1 MWVQSLASAQ
11 IQPLTWELPYAMG
24 AVLKKEKKSKAKVEV
39 NDRRNRVQ
47 ETLSAILEFFFLNL
61 NLF

>member
-24 AVLKKEKKSKAKVEV
+24 AVLKKKKKSKAKVEV

-47 ETLSAILEFFFLNL
+47 ETLSAILEFFFFFL
-61 NLF
+61 